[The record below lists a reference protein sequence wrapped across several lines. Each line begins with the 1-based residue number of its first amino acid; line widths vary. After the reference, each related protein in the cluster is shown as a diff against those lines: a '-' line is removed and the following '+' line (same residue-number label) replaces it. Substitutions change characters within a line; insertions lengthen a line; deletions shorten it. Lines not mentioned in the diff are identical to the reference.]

1 MAKIFKAQEFVDIV
15 RGIAMNN
22 KTLYVYGCFGAP
34 MNNTN
39 KKRYSNN
46 YAYNAQPA
54 RTAKINA
61 ASADT
66 FGFDCVNLIKGVLW
80 GWKGDQSKTYGGA
93 VYASNGVPDTN
104 ANGMMNYCSEVS
116 SDFSNIE
123 LGEVVHLDGHIGVYI
138 GDGLVVEC
146 TPIWKD
152 GVQITGLG
160 NIGGVSGYNNRT
172 WSRHGKLDFI
182 DYSKPEPVDPFPGV
196 SDEELAARV
205 WAGEFGNNPER
216 QEALGI
222 RYEAVQELV
231 NQGVGKPEEPEAPT
245 EPEKPVEP
253 VKTEIVEGDTVIVN
267 GVGTASSDGSGLKTK
282 HFENVPMKVIG
293 ISGNTS
299 RPNRYALNQ
308 YNRGNVHDWSAV
320 TGWFRGQ
327 DITKE

>member
-15 RGIAMNN
+15 KGIAKNN

-34 MNNTN
+34 MSNTN
-39 KKRYSNN
+39 KNRYSNN

-54 RTAKINA
+54 RTAKIKA

-80 GWKGDQSKTYGGA
+80 GWKGDKNKTYGGA

-116 SDFSNIE
+116 SNFSNIE

-182 DYSKPEPVDPFPGV
+182 DYSKPAPVDPFPGV

-216 QEALGI
+216 REALGI
-222 RYEAVQELV
+222 RYEGVQALV
-231 NQGVGKPEEPEAPT
+231 DKGVGKPK
-245 EPEKPVEP
+245 EPEKPV
-253 VKTEIVEGDTVIVN
+253 KTEIAEGDTVIVN
-267 GVGTASSDGSGLKTK
+267 GVGTASSDGSGAKTR

-308 YNRGNVHDWSAV
+308 YNRGNIRDWSAV
-320 TGWFRGQ
+320 TGWFREQ
-327 DITKE
+327 DITKGE